1 MRLRFIPAAV
11 LLSLTLSAAT
21 HVSAQDDARVRVAPA
36 VAAVLVRD
44 GAGDFRE
51 VGSGVLVRSDGVLL
65 TAYELV
71 RGAREVQVRLADGET
86 FDRAELVAFDERR
99 NVAALR
105 IGAARTPF
113 VVVGTADESA
123 LGAQVHAVFGSS
135 GRGRLS
141 VSGALSSITLADEIP
156 GAGAGFR
163 VLKFSA
169 SVPAEAA
176 GGVLV
181 DGAGRAIGLIAP
193 RAQAATHSYAV
204 PLNSVAGLVRSIQTG
219 PPGSASV
226 VLAPG
231 PPNLN
236 PAIPIRQHST
246 TPIEPMPPVAVP
258 QRPTTALQPAGPGSV
273 VVRETDPAKI
283 FAGSRTLYVTSRS
296 TLFKP
301 VQLVNELRKRR
312 ELADWNLSLVNEREV
327 ADLVLE
333 IDHVPLTWEFNY
345 SVRHP
350 RTGVIVSAGKVYA
363 WGGGDGA
370 RLMAGRVVEK
380 LTKLRASV
388 KIDNKTEGAATPKP

>member
-1 MRLRFIPAAV
+1 MRLRFILAAV
-11 LLSLTLSAAT
+11 LLSLTPSAAT
-21 HVSAQDDARVRVAPA
+21 HVSAQDDARGRVASA
-36 VAAVLVRD
+36 VVTALVRD
-44 GAGDFRE
+44 GAGNFE
-51 VGSGVLVRSDGVLL
+51 PVGSGVFVRSDGVLL

-113 VVVGTADESA
+113 VFVGTADESA
-123 LGAQVHAVFGSS
+123 LGARVHAVYGAS

-141 VSGALSSITLADEIP
+141 VTGALSSITLADEIP

-163 VLKFSA
+163 VLKFNA
-169 SVPAEAA
+169 SVPAEAS

-181 DGAGRAIGLIAP
+181 DDAGRALGLIAP

-231 PPNLN
+231 LPNLN
-236 PAIPIRQHST
+236 PAVPIRQHST
-246 TPIEPMPPVAVP
+246 TPIEPVPPVAVP
-258 QRPTTALQPAGPGSV
+258 QRPTSPLQPAGPGSV
-273 VVRETDPAKI
+273 VLRETDPAKI

-312 ELADWNLSLVNEREV
+312 ELTDWNLSLVGEREV

-345 SVRHP
+345 SVRHQ
-350 RTGVIVSAGKVYA
+350 RTGVIVSAGKIYA

-370 RLMAGRVVEK
+370 QLMAGRVVEK

-388 KIDNKTEGAATPKP
+388 KIESKTEGTPRP